1 MKHLVALLAAFLLTG
16 LSFSATAQAQGA
28 GSTQRQVRFDGLDLS
43 TPQGM
48 KALHRR
54 LEHAANAVC
63 VDVTGPSRAG
73 LVDPTCK
80 AAALVEANRQLAHV
94 AHLKGNQ

>member
-28 GSTQRQVRFDGLDLS
+28 GSTQREVR
-43 TPQGM
+43 
-48 KALHRR
+48 
-54 LEHAANAVC
+54 
-63 VDVTGPSRAG
+63 VDVSGPSRAG

-80 AAALVEANRQLAHV
+80 AAALAEANRQLAHAADV
-94 AHLKGNQ
+94 KGSR

>member
-1 MKHLVALLAAFLLTG
+1 MKHLVALMAALLLTG

-28 GSTQRQVRFDGLDLS
+28 GSTQRQVRLDDLDLS
-43 TPQGM
+43 TAEGL
-48 KALHRR
+48 KTFHRR

-80 AAALVEANRQLAHV
+80 AAALVEANRQLAH
-94 AHLKGNQ
+94 AGHLKGVR

>member
-16 LSFSATAQAQGA
+16 LSFSATAQAQGT
-28 GSTQRQVRFDGLDLS
+28 GSTQREVRVDGLDLS
-43 TPQGM
+43 TAEGM

-63 VDVTGPSRAG
+63 VDVSGPSRAG

-80 AAALVEANRQLAHV
+80 AAALAEANRQLAHAADV
-94 AHLKGNQ
+94 KGSR